1 MEQEMTLSQLAVYF
15 IAVAALFLLA
25 AKIQYIYG

>member
-1 MEQEMTLSQLAVYF
+1 MEQEMTLSQLAVYV
-15 IAVAALFLLA
+15 ITIAALFLLA